1 LFKLSEEVQKLKTQ
15 TLTLSGI
22 ALFISITA
30 ALPEKI
36 AIIGLDLSGSK
47 ETAGWFLLT
56 ILGYFLLK
64 FTILSTFEVTKKV
77 LPRWISYKGKGLR
90 GDAMGFSDQDIHDEY
105 ERQGQYHTNEDL
117 GTLSGE
123 IADIER
129 KRNKLERD
137 YKSKFVAAYNLWLYV
152 SDIIFPIVFGCYS
165 SWALFRF
172 LDSGVVFKFT

>member
-1 LFKLSEEVQKLKTQ
+1 MFKPNEEVQKLKTQ

-47 ETAGWFLLT
+47 ETAGWFLFM

-64 FTILSTFEVTKKV
+64 FTIFSTFEVMKTV
-77 LPRWISYKGKGLR
+77 LPRWISYKGKDLR
-90 GDAMGFSDQDIHDEY
+90 GDIMGFTKQEIHNEY
-105 ERQGQYHTNEDL
+105 ERQNHPHVNEDF

-123 IADIER
+123 VADIAR
-129 KRNKLERD
+129 KRDKLERD
-137 YKSKFVAAYNLWLYV
+137 YKYKFVAAYNLWLCI
-152 SDIIFPIVFGCYS
+152 SDIIFPIVFGCYC
-165 SWALFRF
+165 SWALYHF
-172 LDSGVVFKFT
+172 LEYGAVLKFT

>member
-1 LFKLSEEVQKLKTQ
+1 MLKLSEEVQKLKTQ

-47 ETAGWFLLT
+47 ETAGWFLLI

-64 FTILSTFEVTKKV
+64 FTVFSTFEVVKKE
-77 LPRWISYKGKGLR
+77 LPSWINYKSKALR
-90 GDAMGFSDQDIHDEY
+90 GDVIGLSEQEIFDEY
-105 ERQGQYHTNEDL
+105 ERQDQHHVNEDL

-123 IADIER
+123 AADIKR
-129 KRNKLERD
+129 KRSKLEYD
-137 YKSKFVAAYNLWLYV
+137 CKSKFVLAYNLWLYF
-152 SDIIFPIVFGCYS
+152 SDIIFPIVFACYCF
-165 SWALFRF
+165 WALYCF
-172 LDSGVVFKFT
+172 LKHGVVFKFT